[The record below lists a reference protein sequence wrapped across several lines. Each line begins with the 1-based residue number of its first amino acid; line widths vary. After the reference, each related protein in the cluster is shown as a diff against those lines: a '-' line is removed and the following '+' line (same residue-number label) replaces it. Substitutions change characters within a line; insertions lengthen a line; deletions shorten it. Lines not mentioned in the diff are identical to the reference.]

1 MKKLEK
7 VKKIIAVVLCLCMMI
22 TGMVSVK
29 AETSGNTETIHSV
42 ESGEDNS
49 NVDISVG
56 YVFES
61 PTEDG
66 KDVFIQLDEQNM
78 NFSEVVL
85 TVRLGEEERR
95 VAVDTLIENV
105 AAFHLQKE
113 DILVSISGLADGEK
127 FVSELLSLE
136 AESGQEVSD
145 AERMEEYSESEI
157 IGQSIVDNAQE
168 DVNAIGDAFRQV
180 SEDTLSVYGRVRK
193 NPVVVID
200 PGHSKK
206 SSGTYKTW
214 DGITY
219 HEEDLTMKIAAYT
232 KAALERYGN
241 ITVYL
246 TRDESGNP
254 SLYERVKFAA
264 DKGAA
269 ALVSIHLN
277 SAGDKNESTT
287 TANGVEAMVAKIGS
301 YNPENAKEG
310 QNLAD
315 EILKELVRLGFK
327 DRGFVFRMGDGAYP
341 DNSQADYYA
350 IVRHGQELGVPS
362 IIVEHG
368 FLNNEYDFRKY
379 LSTEDGLK
387 RLGEADAKGIAA
399 YLGVVDSGEGWG
411 TDVDGY
417 RYYVQNGIKVTGWE
431 EIDGKVYYFDSKG
444 RAVPGTPVID
454 GKKYWLGA
462 DGEKQYGWLKFMGMR
477 MYFDPNDNGA
487 AAVGITEVN
496 GEKYIF
502 DANGVVIE
510 GNGTPIY
517 DGKKY
522 YLVNSVITTG
532 WLQLGS
538 WKMYFDPENNGVG
551 VTGLKTIEGKVYCF
565 DGNGIMIPVPT
576 GMFVLDGKK
585 YYVPESGK
593 FFTGWLQLTADW
605 RLYFDPGDNGAAAT
619 GIKAVGS
626 KVYYFDT
633 NGVMQKGIMP
643 IINGKKYYFGNDGA
657 AYTGWLQLTKDW
669 RLYFD
674 PADQGAAAV
683 GFKMIH
689 TKLYYFDINGIMQ
702 TAGMPIINGKK
713 YYVKDDGAFYT
724 GWLQLT
730 PTWTL
735 YCDPADHGA
744 VLTGFQTIENNRYY
758 FDANGILMTGFF
770 KVGGKQY
777 CANKEG
783 VLYIGGTP
791 MIDGK
796 KYAFKGDGEQVFGW
810 YDLAAFKM
818 YFNPEDNGAAV
829 TGYIEIDHAVYQFNE
844 DGVLIDS
851 SVKYV
856 TVKDPMNG
864 KSYTLEGTYI
874 TDPQIGKDVTEDEF
888 LASVLYTEAGDQ
900 GFAGQVAVAMTI
912 LNRSE
917 SLSFPDTLS
926 FIIYAKNQFEV
937 ARNGTL
943 TKYLTAFRDKDE
955 KTLKW
960 LRSAQSLEAV
970 QEARKIMN
978 AYKSTGTKRVISG
991 ITMPNGKEDFN
1002 YLFFMTHEAFARLGL
1017 DAEKC
1022 DTLIYNGHI
1031 FFEKWVSLI

>member
-145 AERMEEYSESEI
+145 AEGMEEYSESEM

-180 SEDTLSVYGRVRK
+180 SQDTLSVYGRVRK

-368 FLNNEYDFRKY
+368 FLNNESDFRKY

-454 GKKYWLGA
+454 GK
-462 DGEKQYGWLKFMGMR
+462 
-477 MYFDPNDNGA
+477 N
-487 AAVGITEVN
+487 
-496 GEKYIF
+496 
-502 DANGVVIE
+502 
-510 GNGTPIY
+510 
-517 DGKKY
+517 
-522 YLVNSVITTG
+522 TG
-532 WLQLGS
+532 WAQMVRNS
-538 WKMYFDPENNGVG
+538 TVG
-551 VTGLKTIEGKVYCF
+551 
-565 DGNGIMIPVPT
+565 
-576 GMFVLDGKK
+576 
-585 YYVPESGK
+585 
-593 FFTGWLQLTADW
+593 
-605 RLYFDPGDNGAAAT
+605 
-619 GIKAVGS
+619 
-626 KVYYFDT
+626 
-633 NGVMQKGIMP
+633 
-643 IINGKKYYFGNDGA
+643 
-657 AYTGWLQLTKDW
+657 
-669 RLYFD
+669 
-674 PADQGAAAV
+674 
-683 GFKMIH
+683 
-689 TKLYYFDINGIMQ
+689 
-702 TAGMPIINGKK
+702 
-713 YYVKDDGAFYT
+713 
-724 GWLQLT
+724 
-730 PTWTL
+730 
-735 YCDPADHGA
+735 
-744 VLTGFQTIENNRYY
+744 
-758 FDANGILMTGFF
+758 
-770 KVGGKQY
+770 
-777 CANKEG
+777 
-783 VLYIGGTP
+783 
-791 MIDGK
+791 
-796 KYAFKGDGEQVFGW
+796 
-810 YDLAAFKM
+810 
-818 YFNPEDNGAAV
+818 
-829 TGYIEIDHAVYQFNE
+829 
-844 DGVLIDS
+844 
-851 SVKYV
+851 
-856 TVKDPMNG
+856 
-864 KSYTLEGTYI
+864 
-874 TDPQIGKDVTEDEF
+874 
-888 LASVLYTEAGDQ
+888 
-900 GFAGQVAVAMTI
+900 
-912 LNRSE
+912 
-917 SLSFPDTLS
+917 
-926 FIIYAKNQFEV
+926 
-937 ARNGTL
+937 
-943 TKYLTAFRDKDE
+943 
-955 KTLKW
+955 
-960 LRSAQSLEAV
+960 
-970 QEARKIMN
+970 
-978 AYKSTGTKRVISG
+978 
-991 ITMPNGKEDFN
+991 
-1002 YLFFMTHEAFARLGL
+1002 
-1017 DAEKC
+1017 
-1022 DTLIYNGHI
+1022 
-1031 FFEKWVSLI
+1031 